1 MSSVI
6 YRYKFS
12 EIFLDELKSFIDIH
26 RFDDIPIFK
35 EAWDKWCIDNII
47 LINDEK
53 QRLDALGYKNDVR
66 KKMYMS
72 ARYYYKNKFI
82 RDKKQKKRKTY
93 IRLDLETLSLMDA
106 HIGRDPQK
114 PSLSY
119 ANFIENYSIQIR
131 QLTSSLIRD
140 TGLNK
145 EDISK
150 KLKKTFK
157 NRYFR
162 LSRK

>member
-47 LINDEK
+47 LVNEEK
-53 QRLDALGYKNDVR
+53 RRLDALGYKNDVG

-72 ARYYYKNKFI
+72 ARYYYKNKL
-82 RDKKQKKRKTY
+82 KY
-93 IRLDLETLSLMDA
+93 
-106 HIGRDPQK
+106 
-114 PSLSY
+114 
-119 ANFIENYSIQIR
+119 
-131 QLTSSLIRD
+131 QLR
-140 TGLNK
+140 N
-145 EDISK
+145 
-150 KLKKTFK
+150 
-157 NRYFR
+157 
-162 LSRK
+162 